1 MRTTRE
7 IEIYSWIKRKTMVI
21 RNNRPVVGVLFASAL
36 LCLLATP
43 VAILVAITFLFPHAK
58 LSFEKMYEVVSW
70 GCGAYL
76 FGNLGVFLYR
86 QASSMLRNHVRLT
99 ETGVCFGIV
108 SGKSASEE
116 FFAWEDIRAVT
127 CRRIA
132 HVCVCTVQGSKGRVV
147 SFDSYTFLRPKHIAE
162 MITSHVETT
171 RPAIPGVDPS
181 PAEPA

>member
-1 MRTTRE
+1 MTPRPPLRKYIRAAVCVPANLPWRTGNRMGGRSPAQRRVTRFAPNCPANSLEPKRSMKHIGLGIRGRKATIGHVSEPRGRVLRESRSRLMRTTRE

-86 QASSMLRNHVRLT
+86 QASS
-99 ETGVCFGIV
+99 
-108 SGKSASEE
+108 
-116 FFAWEDIRAVT
+116 
-127 CRRIA
+127 
-132 HVCVCTVQGSKGRVV
+132 
-147 SFDSYTFLRPKHIAE
+147 
-162 MITSHVETT
+162 
-171 RPAIPGVDPS
+171 
-181 PAEPA
+181 